1 MENKAKYQTPTLLIM
16 GCNTCDVLTV
26 SDAYET
32 DVNFTTIWGGA
43 LK

>member
-16 GCNTCDVLTV
+16 DCTTCDVLTA
-26 SDAYET
+26 SNDYET
-32 DVNFTTIWGGA
+32 EVNFTTIWGGA